1 MEYTIDQFSKITG
14 LNKLLLRTWEN
25 RYNFLKANR
34 TSTNIR
40 YYSDNLLICALN
52 TKFLIDSGYKISFIV
67 NKSESEINNLID
79 QINNDCQSASHYNYY
94 VNKFIESAVKF
105 NTLLFNKTYN
115 KCVRDFDNI
124 TLYKNVVLPTLNKIG
139 MFWLTNRINPAQEHF
154 LSEMFKQKIY
164 KSIDDINVKKNKL
177 KTWLLF
183 LPPNEY
189 HDLGLLFTRLLLLDS
204 GFNVIYLGS
213 NVPLKTLLE
222 VSKNHA
228 VDFTLFFS
236 VSNFSIGK
244 LDETLDFLHNQ
255 FNMCTNYFVSRHN
268 PVSLKSRTSVKFV
281 NNLNE
286 FIQVL

>member
-1 MEYTIDQFSKITG
+1 M
-14 LNKLLLRTWEN
+14 
-25 RYNFLKANR
+25 
-34 TSTNIR
+34 
-40 YYSDNLLICALN
+40 
-52 TKFLIDSGYKISFIV
+52 SG
-67 NKSESEINNLID
+67 
-79 QINNDCQSASHYNYY
+79 YY
-94 VNKFIESAVKF
+94 VNKFIESGVKF

-115 KCVRDFDNI
+115 KCVLDFDNI
-124 TLYKNVVLPTLNKIG
+124 TLYKNIILPTLNKIG

-189 HDLGLLFTRLLLLDS
+189 HELGLLFTRLLLLHS
-204 GFNVIYLGS
+204 GFNVIYLGA

-222 VSKNHA
+222 VSRNHT
-228 VDFTLFFS
+228 VDCTLFFS
-236 VSNFSIGK
+236 ISNFSIGR

-255 FNMCTNYFVSRHN
+255 FNMSTNYFVSRYN
-268 PVSLKSRTSVKFV
+268 PVSLKARPSVKFV

-286 FIQVL
+286 FIKVL